1 MGQTTNLN
9 WLAGFQ
15 PSTVYVY
22 QVFAIHGKFLPRFVA
37 LCQQPAVVL
46 SSCEVATSEDQVGDE
61 EAEVIPQ
68 PDLVRMMMMMMSTV
82 YCMLS
87 FLNIFAWFS
96 GNSLLVVSNNEIQ

>member
-15 PSTVYVY
+15 SSTVYAY
-22 QVFAIHGKFLPRFVA
+22 QVFAIHGKFLPGFVA

-46 SSCEVATSEDQVGDE
+46 SSCEVPTSEDQVGDE

-68 PDLVRMMMMMMSTV
+68 PDLVRMMMMSTV
-82 YCMLS
+82 YCILS

-96 GNSLLVVSNNEIQ
+96 GNSLLVVTMKFN